1 MPPYAL
7 IINEGPSASLAV
19 LGSALNSYQIPFMRN
34 PSGFAAFLTTTTLFF
49 LSMLSAC
56 NRKTVGL
63 DYTNARDEVP
73 TLGNLVFRFDQ
84 PLVKDSLLD
93 QWDSTQYVSFEPKI
107 PGRFRWEHPDEL
119 VFSPSQPL
127 APATTFHATLKSDIL
142 QFSSYG
148 RIRTGEELIFHTPDL
163 KLQNDNVSWV
173 LPDQSSTVATPQME
187 LEFNYPIN
195 PNSLKDK
202 LTIQIDGKPI
212 NYTLQTLS
220 VSDRITLRLLD
231 LKPEDKNL
239 EAKLI
244 VTKGLLPDGG
254 TNGLKEDISLTATIP
269 SPYVLTIGEIRTD
282 HDGSTGT
289 IIVTTS
295 QAITESSLASAIS
308 FSPAVKFTA
317 TPTEDGFAI
326 HSDNFD
332 QDKSYTLTVAK
343 GLRGAIGGILHEE
356 YSTNITFGELAP
368 SISFANSKGIY
379 LSGKGAQNIEVKII
393 NVPRVKVIISRV
405 YENNL
410 LAAAHYGY
418 DPQETTN
425 GNNTAPSDEEG
436 EGGEEYAAT
445 ANDDFTFGDVIYQQ
459 EIDTRSL
466 PKSTSGGGGRLFN
479 FNIADKLPEF
489 KGIYHVVIR
498 SVKDY
503 WVSDKRF
510 VSLSDIGLIAREGHE
525 KILVFANSIKTAA
538 ALPGLN
544 VLAYGNNNQL
554 LGMGTTSADGVA
566 EIAYTRKE
574 YAGFKPAMIIA
585 KSADDFNYLPFTT
598 TRVNTSRFEVGG
610 RRSNNSG
617 LDAFVYPERDI
628 YRPGEKVNFAL
639 IVRDRQW
646 KSPGELPIQLKFLL
660 PNGKEMK
667 TFRKTLNTQGGT
679 DGSIDIPE
687 SAITG
692 SYSLEVYT
700 SNDVLLATQPFRI
713 EEFVPDRIKVTAKLD
728 KPFLEAG
735 ETANMDIHAV
745 NFFGPPAADRHY
757 ECEIQVKQRV
767 FNPKNYN
774 NYDFSLSAQN
784 STSFDKTEREGQT
797 DEHGDA
803 KEKYDVPDFFKNIG
817 LLQATFYA
825 TVFDETGRP
834 VSRSTSVDI
843 FTQKTFFGVSD
854 DGYWFY
860 PLNQQVSFPLI
871 ALDRNEKV
879 LNGATARV
887 EVIKHE
893 YRTVLTKSGNY
904 FRYESQKED
913 KQIVS
918 GNVTVSGENT
928 RYNFV
933 PRSPGDYELR
943 VSIPGAGTYVSRSFY
958 SYGAWGGDNNSFEV
972 NNEGHIDISLEKSS
986 YYTGE
991 SVKALFKTP
1000 FSGRM
1005 LVTMETDKVLSYQYV
1020 DVNDKRNASLTLP
1033 LTADDIPNVYI
1044 TATLIKPHELSDIP
1058 LTVAHGFQSVK
1069 VEAKDRKI
1077 PVEITAAAT
1086 ARSHTHQKVTVKAV
1100 PGSLVTL
1107 AAVDNGVLQVTDF
1120 ETPDPYAH
1128 FYARR
1133 ALEVNG
1139 YDLYPLLF
1147 PEVKVSLSSTG
1158 GDGDVDMKKRVNP
1171 MPAKRIKILSYW
1183 SGTAQ
1188 TDGSGEAQFEFEI
1201 PQFSG
1206 SVRLMAVAYKNESFG
1221 SAASAITVAD
1231 PIVLSSALPRFMS
1244 PGDTVTMPVT
1254 ITNTT
1259 GNSTTA
1265 TAKLNLTGALRS
1277 IGDGSQ
1283 SISIGANS
1291 EGHAKFELVAPP
1303 AIGVAK
1309 VNVDVSGLG
1318 EHFNE
1323 ENEIGIR
1330 PTAPLQKTTGAGS
1343 ISGGS
1348 SQQLTFNSG
1357 DDIPST
1363 VDYRLVVSRSPAVE
1377 LGKYLSWLV
1386 EYPYGCTEQTV
1397 SAAFPQLYFGD
1408 LADLVQKNNVNASLR
1423 SSANANVL
1431 EAIRKIKMRQL
1442 YNGAVTL
1449 WDNEGS
1455 ENWWATIYAAH
1466 FLYEAQKAGFDVDKS
1481 LLSTMLGYINSR
1493 LKNRETVLY
1502 YYNRDQNKRIVP
1514 KEMIYGL
1521 YVLALAGQP
1530 NVSAMNYYKANP
1542 SLLSLDC
1549 KYLLA
1554 AAYALAGDK
1563 KSFREFLPGTFAG
1576 EESVAQSGGS
1586 FYSDIRDES
1595 LALDVLIDVDPGNPQ
1610 IPTMEKHVMDKLKS
1624 RSWFSTQEITFSF
1637 LSLGKLARCAA
1648 GSSVTADIR
1657 VDGRTIAS
1665 MDANPVKLTTRDF
1678 HVNNG
1683 AAPRVDIST
1692 HGTGLLYYY
1701 WEAEGISASGT
1712 YKEEDNYLK
1721 VRKRFFD
1728 RSGRP
1733 LIGNTFKQNDLVIV
1747 QVTLERTFNTDVD
1760 NIVITDMLPAGF
1772 EIENPRT
1779 KDIPGMDWIKN
1790 EDSPTALDIRDDRI
1804 NLFVDLR
1811 SGKQTYYYAVR
1822 AVSLGTYHM
1831 GPVSADAMYNGEYHS
1846 YNGAGTIHIIQ

>member
-1 MPPYAL
+1 
-7 IINEGPSASLAV
+7 
-19 LGSALNSYQIPFMRN
+19 MRN
-34 PSGFAAFLTTTTLFF
+34 RPGFHAFLTTTLCL
-49 LSMLSAC
+49 LSFLSAC
-56 NRKTVGL
+56 NRKTVSL

-73 TLGNLVFRFDQ
+73 TLGNLIFRFDQ

-93 QWDSTQYVSFEPKI
+93 QWDSTRYVTFEPKI
-107 PGRFRWEHPDEL
+107 PGKFRWEHPDEL

-127 APATTFHATLKSDIL
+127 APATTFHATLRSDIL
-142 QFSSYG
+142 QYSSFG
-148 RIRTGEELIFHTPDL
+148 RIKTGDDLIFHTPDL
-163 KLQNDNVSWV
+163 QLENNNVSWV
-173 LPDQSSTVATPQME
+173 LPDQGGNAAVPQME
-187 LEFNYPIN
+187 LQFNYPVN

-202 LTIQIDGKPI
+202 LTIQLDGKPLD
-212 NYTLQTLS
+212 YSLQTIS

-231 LKPEDKNL
+231 LKMEDKTL
-239 EAKLI
+239 DAK
-244 VTKGLLPDGG
+244 VVVAKGLLPDGG
-254 TNGLKEDISLTATIP
+254 ANGLKADIALTAPIP
-269 SPYVLTIGEIRTD
+269 SPYILTVGEIRTE

-289 IIVTTS
+289 IIVQTS
-295 QAITESSLASAIS
+295 QVVNESSLASAIS
-308 FSPAVKFTA
+308 FNPAVKFTVEA
-317 TPTEDGFAI
+317 TEDGFAI

-332 QDKSYTLTVAK
+332 QEKSYTLNLAR
-343 GLRGAIGGILHEE
+343 GLRGIIGGVLHEA

-393 NVPRVKVIISRV
+393 NVPRVKVIISKV

-410 LAAAHYGY
+410 LAAARY
-418 DPQETTN
+418 DYYPQEPNT
-425 GNNTAPSDEEG
+425 GNPPVRNDEEG
-436 EGGEEYAAT
+436 DEDGGPSIDNT
-445 ANDDFTFGDVIYQQ
+445 SDITFGDVIYQQ
-459 EIDTRSL
+459 EVDTRSL
-466 PKSTSGGGGRLFN
+466 PKSSSGGGRLLN

-489 KGIYHVVIR
+489 KGIYHVIIR

-510 VSLSDIGLIAREGHE
+510 VSLSDIGLIAREGRE

-538 ALPGLN
+538 ALPGVN
-544 VLAYGNNNQL
+544 VLAYGSNNQL
-554 LGMGTTSADGVA
+554 LGMGATSADGVA
-566 EIAYTRKE
+566 EITYTRKE

-585 KSADDFNYLPFTT
+585 KSADDYNYLPFGS

-610 RRSNNSG
+610 RRSNTTG

-667 TFRKTLNTQGGT
+667 TFRKTLNAQGGA
-679 DGSIDIPE
+679 DGSVDIPE

-700 SNDVLLATQPFRI
+700 SNEVLLATQPFRI

-728 KPFLEAG
+728 KPILEAG
-735 ETANMDIHAV
+735 DIGRLDIHAV
-745 NFFGPPAADRHY
+745 NFFGPPAANRHY
-757 ECEIQVKQRV
+757 ECEIQVKQRD
-767 FNPKNYN
+767 FNPQHYK
-774 NYDFSLSAQN
+774 NYDFSLSAEN
-784 STSFDKTEREGQT
+784 STSFDKTDREGQT
-797 DEHGDA
+797 DEHGNA
-803 KEKYDVPDFFKNIG
+803 VEKYTVPDFFKNIG
-817 LLQATFYA
+817 LLTATFYA

-843 FTQKTFFGVSD
+843 VSQPVFFGVAD
-854 DGYWFY
+854 DGFSYY
-860 PLNQQVSFPLI
+860 PLNQVVSFPII
-871 ALDRNEKV
+871 ALDRNEEV
-879 LNGATARV
+879 LNNASARIQ
-887 EVIKHE
+887 VIKHE

-913 KQIVS
+913 KQISS
-918 GNVTVSGENT
+918 GLVAVNGEST
-928 RYNFV
+928 RYTFV
-933 PRSPGDYELR
+933 PRTPGDYEVR
-943 VSIPGAGTYVSRSFY
+943 VSIPGSNTYVSRSFY

-972 NNEGHIDISLEKSS
+972 NNEGHIDISLDKSG
-986 YYTGE
+986 YYTGDK
-991 SVKALFKTP
+991 VTALFKTP

-1005 LVTMETDKVLSYQYV
+1005 LVTLETDKVVSYQYV
-1020 DVNDKRNASLTLP
+1020 DVSDKRNASLTLP
-1033 LTADDIPNVYI
+1033 LTADDLPNVYI

-1058 LTVAHGFQSVK
+1058 LTVAHGYQSVK

-1077 PVEITAAAT
+1077 PVEISAAASV
-1086 ARSHTHQKVTVKAV
+1086 RSHTHQKVTVKTA

-1120 ETPDPYAH
+1120 VTPDPYAH

-1147 PEVKVSLSSTG
+1147 PEVRASLSSTG

-1171 MPAKRIKILSYW
+1171 MPAKRIRIVSYW
-1183 SGTAQ
+1183 SGTVQAN
-1188 TDGSGEAQFEFEI
+1188 GSGEAEFEFDI

-1206 SVRLMAVAYKNESFG
+1206 QVRLMAVAYKNESFG
-1221 SAASAITVAD
+1221 SKEAAMTVAD
-1231 PIVLSSALPRFMS
+1231 PMVLSSALPRFMS

-1259 GNSTTA
+1259 ANTANA
-1265 TAKLNLTGALRS
+1265 TAKLSLTGALRS
-1277 IGDGSQ
+1277 LGDGSQ
-1283 SISIGANS
+1283 SISVGSNS
-1291 EGHAKFELVAPP
+1291 EGHAQFQLVASP
-1303 AIGVAK
+1303 AIGIGKVA
-1309 VNVDVSGLG
+1309 VDVAGLG
-1318 EHFNE
+1318 EHFTDE
-1323 ENEIGIR
+1323 TEISIR
-1330 PTAPLQKTTGAGS
+1330 PSAPLQKTTGSGSVAG
-1343 ISGGS
+1343 GGT
-1348 SQQLTFNSG
+1348 QQVSFNTG
-1357 DDIPST
+1357 DDIPSS
-1363 VDYRLVVSRSPAVE
+1363 VDYRLVVSRSPAAE

-1386 EYPYGCTEQTV
+1386 GYPYGCTEQTV
-1397 SAAFPQLYFGD
+1397 SVAFPQLYFGD
-1408 LADLVQKNNVNASLR
+1408 IADLVQKTNVNSSLR

-1449 WDNEGS
+1449 WDNEDT
-1455 ENWWATIYAAH
+1455 ENWWASVYSAH
-1466 FLYEAQKAGFDVDKS
+1466 FLWEAQKAGFDVDKS

-1493 LKNRETVLY
+1493 LKNRETVTY
-1502 YYNRDQNKRIVP
+1502 YYNRDQTRRIVP

-1530 NVSAMNYYKANP
+1530 NVGAMNYYKSNP
-1542 SLLSLDC
+1542 AQLSLDC

-1563 KSFREFLPGTFAG
+1563 KSFKEFLPDAFVG
-1576 EESVAQSGGS
+1576 EESVAQTGGS

-1595 LALDVLIDVDPGNPQ
+1595 LALDVLIDVDPSNAQ
-1610 IPTMEKHVMDKLKS
+1610 IPVMAKHVMDKLRS
-1624 RSWFSTQEITFSF
+1624 RSWFTTQEIAFGF
-1637 LSLGKLARCAA
+1637 LGLGKLAKQAA
-1648 GSSVTADIR
+1648 GSSVTADVR
-1657 VDGRTIAS
+1657 VDGRNVAT
-1665 MDANPVKLTTRDF
+1665 MDANPVKLTTRDLRGS
-1678 HVNNG
+1678 G
-1683 AAPRVDIST
+1683 ATPNVDIVT
-1692 HGTGLLYYY
+1692 HGSGRLYYY
-1701 WEAEGISASGT
+1701 WEAEGISASGA

-1728 RSGRP
+1728 REGRP
-1733 LIGNTFKQNDLVIV
+1733 LSGNTFKQNDLIIV
-1747 QVTLERTFNTDVD
+1747 QITLERTFSTDVD

-1790 EDSPTALDIRDDRI
+1790 EDSPTALDIRDDRL
-1804 NLFVDLR
+1804 NLFVNLHAMR
-1811 SGKQTYYYAVR
+1811 QTYYYAVR

-1846 YNGAGTIHIIQ
+1846 YNGAGTIHVTP